1 MQAGLFF
8 VTSFAC
14 DSLKFIRFSFLLNG
28 EWFEDAT
35 NCSIYLSLNLPFY
48 TNRTNSLHSTVLP
61 DQAKPLHNHTDSPLK
76 PPKVKSIKKKK
87 PWCTILCDNTTFY
100 QSFTGA
106 QKRWFLY
113 FVDFQ
118 LRPLKK
124 IIITWNN
131 FDHIVNTNIKLYTNS
146 SISWTLFFVT
156 FLHKMPRIQLNILR
170 NVPL

>member
-87 PWCTILCDNTTFY
+87 NMMYYIVWQYYILSVIYWSPKKVIFIFCRFSIETF
-100 QSFTGA
+100 
-106 QKRWFLY
+106 
-113 FVDFQ
+113 
-118 LRPLKK
+118 KK
-124 IIITWNN
+124 NN
-131 FDHIVNTNIKLYTNS
+131 NNMKQFWSYCKH
-146 SISWTLFFVT
+146 
-156 FLHKMPRIQLNILR
+156 
-170 NVPL
+170 

>member
-28 EWFEDAT
+28 KWFEDAT

-76 PPKVKSIKKKK
+76 PPKVKSIKKTKHDVLY
-87 PWCTILCDNTTFY
+87 CVTILHFISHLLEPKKGDFY
-100 QSFTGA
+100 
-106 QKRWFLY
+106 
-113 FVDFQ
+113 
-118 LRPLKK
+118 
-124 IIITWNN
+124 
-131 FDHIVNTNIKLYTNS
+131 
-146 SISWTLFFVT
+146 
-156 FLHKMPRIQLNILR
+156 IL
-170 NVPL
+170 